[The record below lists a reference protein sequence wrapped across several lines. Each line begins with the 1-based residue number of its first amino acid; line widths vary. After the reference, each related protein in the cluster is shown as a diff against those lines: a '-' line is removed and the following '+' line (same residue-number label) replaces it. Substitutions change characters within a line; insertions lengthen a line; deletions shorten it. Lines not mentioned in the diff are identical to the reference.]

1 MCREK
6 EDATSAN
13 LLERILADEEEH
25 IDYLETQLQ
34 LMDKLGEQ
42 LYLAQCVSRPP
53 RSSVSLTG
61 GSTVPRTSAGSGSE
75 TRTCSNSAAP
85 AYDSAMS
92 RIGHFADDDAAAWV
106 VKSPD
111 IGVAMAGFT
120 NAVYNKNRLPMRVR
134 ELARMVIA
142 LDNECVV
149 CQNTR
154 DSEGIAAGV
163 DEDLYD
169 HAAEWRTWPGYS
181 PQERIAA
188 EFAER
193 FASDHTGLR
202 DDEDFWE
209 RAASSSATNC

>member
-1 MCREK
+1 
-6 EDATSAN
+6 
-13 LLERILADEEEH
+13 
-25 IDYLETQLQ
+25 
-34 LMDKLGEQ
+34 
-42 LYLAQCVSRPP
+42 
-53 RSSVSLTG
+53 
-61 GSTVPRTSAGSGSE
+61 
-75 TRTCSNSAAP
+75 
-85 AYDSAMS
+85 MS
-92 RIGHFADDDAAAWV
+92 RIGDFADDNAAAWV

-120 NAVYNKNRLPMRVR
+120 NAVYTKNRLPMRAR

-154 DSEGIAAGV
+154 DSEGLAAGV

-181 PQERIAA
+181 AQERIAA

-193 FASDHTGLR
+193 FAADHTGLR
-202 DDEDFWE
+202 DDEDFWQRCRE
-209 RAASSSATNC
+209 HFSDELLTDLALSCAMWLGMGRMLRTLDIGQSCKITL